1 MNRFLPA
8 AVYDLIPAWF
18 AGPALPDADATTA
31 AAAGKG
37 GEAFFTTLPTELF
50 TTILSY
56 AGAASAA
63 RLSATSTAVCT
74 AVRESVLGDGSV
86 VHTTSTLAD
95 VERQLAAW
103 QNYSFVVYVS
113 W

>member
-31 AAAGKG
+31 VAAGKG
-37 GEAFFTTLPTELF
+37 GENFFTTLPLELL
-50 TTILSY
+50 TTILSH

-74 AVRESVLGDGSV
+74 VVRESALGSV